1 MCFCVSQV
9 ALPYLKSW
17 LCQGGLCPG
26 PHDRAWPEPE
36 YPLSFLSCQPV
47 PAFLRNP
54 NPKDL
59 FTGSSLSPHPLLHG
73 VWKVSWPHVCLWGLC
88 WPVVDGT
95 LVLERASLCLTGGTC
110 CATVFLSSFSYSSTL
125 SRVSESVRQQREF
138 FWILGC
144 RWTSTCTK
152 ASFSSERTA
161 FVSMF
166 FETETGTWSNPP
178 ASTF

>member
-17 LCQGGLCPG
+17 LCQGGLCLG
-26 PHDRAWPEPE
+26 PHVRAWPEPE

-47 PAFLRNP
+47 PAFVRDP

-73 VWKVSWPHVCLWGLC
+73 VWKVSWPHVYLWGLC

-95 LVLERASLCLTGGTC
+95 LVLERASLCSTGGTC
-110 CATVFLSSFSYSSTL
+110 CATVLSVKLFLQFNPEQSL
-125 SRVSESVRQQREF
+125 RVCETAKGIFLDSGMPVDQP
-138 FWILGC
+138 
-144 RWTSTCTK
+144 CTK